1 MSANVTVKSIIY
13 AKKNIMLGIL
23 ANILVTLMDI

>member
-13 AKKNIMLGIL
+13 GKKNIMLGIL
-23 ANILVTLMDI
+23 ANVLVTLMDI